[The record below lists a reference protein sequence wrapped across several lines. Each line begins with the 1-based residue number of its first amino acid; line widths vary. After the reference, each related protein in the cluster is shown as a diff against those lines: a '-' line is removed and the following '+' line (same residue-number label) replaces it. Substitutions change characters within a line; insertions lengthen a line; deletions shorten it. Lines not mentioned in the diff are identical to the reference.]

1 MWSSIEETLRKYFQ
15 FRGRSGRREFWTWTI
30 MVLAVS
36 VVVVC
41 TLAGLSFILDNAY
54 NSVLSSVYKCILI
67 SLGLFWL
74 AMFIPSLTVSVRR
87 LRDAGISPWTLLIPA
102 ALCIFTFIVL
112 VDIGLS
118 NMDGSTARYSDA
130 LAFILSAFTG
140 MTIFTFLI
148 LFCLPSKK

>member
-1 MWSSIEETLRKYFQ
+1 MWSSIEDTLKKYFQ
-15 FRGRSGRREFWTWTI
+15 FGGRSDRREFWTWAI

-54 NSVLSSVYKCILI
+54 NKVLSSLYKCILI

-102 ALCIFTFIVL
+102 ALCIVTFLVL
-112 VDIGLS
+112 ADIGLS
-118 NMDGSTARYSDA
+118 NMDGSTSSYSDA
-130 LAFILSAFTG
+130 FAFILSAVTAVTVFV
-140 MTIFTFLI
+140 FLF

>member
-1 MWSSIEETLRKYFQ
+1 MWSSIEDSLRKYFQ
-15 FRGRSGRREFWTWTI
+15 FRGRSGRREFWTWAI

-54 NSVLSSVYKCILI
+54 NKVLSSLYKCILI

-87 LRDAGISPWTLLIPA
+87 LRDAGISPWMLLIPA
-102 ALCIFTFIVL
+102 ALCIVTFLVL
-112 VDIGLS
+112 ADIGLS

-130 LAFILSAFTG
+130 LAFILSAVTAVTVFV
-140 MTIFTFLI
+140 FLF